1 MDLREQMDKIYRDI
15 PLENIPW
22 NMSEPPRL
30 LVEAVESGRIK
41 PCKAVDLGCGAG
53 NYSVWLAGRGFDVTG
68 IDFSPQ
74 AIAHANELA
83 ARKGVLCRF
92 VAADLLGDL
101 KEYHEVFDLAYDWE
115 LLHHIFPDDRPGYI
129 MNVHGLLRP
138 GGVYLSLCFSDKD
151 TSFGGRDKF
160 RTTNLGTVLYFSS
173 EQELRELFAPRFD
186 ILELNTVESPGKYGS
201 HMVNIAWMRAR

>member
-30 LVEAVESGRIK
+30 LVEAVQTGKIK

-53 NYSVWLAGRGFDVTG
+53 NYSVWLAGWGFDVTG

-83 ARKGVLCRF
+83 AHKGVLCRF

-115 LLHHIFPDDRPGYI
+115 LLHHIFPDNRPGYI
-129 MNVHGLLRP
+129 KNVHSLLRP

-173 EQELRELFAPRFD
+173 EQELRELYAPRFD
-186 ILELNTVESPGKYGS
+186 ILELSTVESPGKYGS

>member
-83 ARKGVLCRF
+83 AHKGVVCRF
-92 VAADLLGDL
+92 IAADLLGDL

-129 MNVHGLLRP
+129 KNVHVLLRP

-201 HMVNIAWMRAR
+201 HMVNVAWMKAR

>member
-22 NMSEPPRL
+22 NMLEPPRL
-30 LVEAVESGRIK
+30 LVEAIESGMIK

-68 IDFSPQ
+68 IDISPQ

-83 ARKGVLCRF
+83 ARKGVSCRF
-92 VAADLLGDL
+92 IAADLLGDL
-101 KEYHEVFDLAYDWE
+101 KEYHGNFELAYDWE
-115 LLHHIFPDDRPGYI
+115 VLHHIFPDDRPWYI
-129 MNVHGLLRP
+129 ENVHSLLGP
-138 GGVYLSLCFSDKD
+138 GGAYLSLCFSDKD
-151 TSFGGRDKF
+151 PSFGGPDKF

-173 EQELRELFAPRFD
+173 EEELRELFAPRFD
-186 ILELNTVESPGKYGS
+186 ILELNTVEIPGKYGF
-201 HMVNIAWMRAR
+201 HMANATWMKAR